1 MSDGRKPSIK
11 QPNFLSLVRD
21 GSKVTRDV
29 GLGATLPVNIDISA
43 VLREEMAEA
52 MAETTAAGAFGP
64 APICDR
70 GTLTMVSG
78 TEAGSVYRL
87 AATSIVGRSPECEI
101 HIDHA
106 GISRRHAKIIREGET
121 EYVVQDLGSRN
132 GTTVRGRVITRC
144 PLVDGDRIGFGP
156 VFFRFALADEKE
168 VLALKQRYEFSVV
181 DGLTGAINRKHFD
194 DRLIVELAY
203 AKRHQS
209 DVSLII
215 LDVDHFKAINDQLG
229 HQAGD
234 AVLRQLAATVKGG
247 LRVED
252 VFARYGGEE
261 FAVIARGIGGD
272 EALTFADR
280 IRGLVETTKFV
291 HEKKP
296 VSVTV
301 SLGVASLLD
310 CKEPSVDQLV
320 RLADSALY
328 SAKGSGR
335 NCCKRPPT
343 DTASEK

>member
-1 MSDGRKPSIK
+1 MSDGRKPSTK
-11 QPNFLSLVRD
+11 QPSFLTLVKD
-21 GSKVTRDV
+21 GSKATRDV
-29 GLGATLPVNIDISA
+29 GLGATMPVNVDISA
-43 VLREEMAEA
+43 ILREEMAEA
-52 MAETTAAGAFGP
+52 MAETTAPGGFGP

-87 AATSIVGRSPECEI
+87 TAVSIVGRSPDCEI

-106 GISRRHAKIIREGET
+106 GISRRHAKIIREDDT

-144 PLVDGDRIGFGP
+144 RLVDGDRIGFGP
-156 VFFRFALADEKE
+156 IFFRFALADEKE

-215 LDVDHFKAINDQLG
+215 LDVDHFKAINDRLG

-234 AVLRQLAATVKGG
+234 AVLRQLAATVKAG

-261 FAVIARGIGGD
+261 FAVIARGVGGD

-280 IRGLVETTKFV
+280 IRCLVETTKFA
-291 HEKKP
+291 HEKKS

-328 SAKGSGR
+328 SAKASGR

-343 DTASEK
+343 DTTPKK